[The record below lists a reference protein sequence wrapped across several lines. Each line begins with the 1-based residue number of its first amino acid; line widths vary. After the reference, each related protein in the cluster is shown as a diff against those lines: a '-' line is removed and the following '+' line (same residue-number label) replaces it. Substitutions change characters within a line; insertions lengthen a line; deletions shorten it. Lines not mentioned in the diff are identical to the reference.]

1 MGFTVLVTFAADS
14 FCLLATILLAN
25 RTKRYRIYKAKSMPE
40 IIMGMSCVRKV
51 YSDKSIGMMNLA
63 SLKVI
68 VYHEATATN
77 RTQITPKMIVRFVL
91 FFIMPSSKE
100 MYLSL
105 DEINISL
112 SERAVNRKDTNT
124 SLSVLQ
130 KNKTPDARAL

>member
-1 MGFTVLVTFAADS
+1 MGYKGDSRVT
-14 FCLLATILLAN
+14 
-25 RTKRYRIYKAKSMPE
+25 IY
-40 IIMGMSCVRKV
+40 
-51 YSDKSIGMMNLA
+51 
-63 SLKVI
+63 
-68 VYHEATATN
+68 
-77 RTQITPKMIVRFVL
+77 L

-130 KNKTPDARAL
+130 KNKTPDSRAL